1 MVRFRRMAPSDS
13 AGGTKGGILFVTGFW
28 SAETLGRSAV
38 RSTESYLRLFAE
50 LHRSLPFALHVWVEP
65 QLEERVRRIVLASP
79 PAPRTVS
86 GKRFDELPY
95 AHLLELCQAL
105 PHMVNADPKGK
116 ESIAFSTASWAKA
129 SLVDEAAR
137 ALGVT
142 VPSARVAWVDFG
154 LAHVA
159 DMTINWPAVEEAI
172 RATDRIQV
180 CEMRPTSPR
189 EIADLAKYYE
199 YNRGRIAAG
208 FFSAPPEAMR
218 WFAEETGRAVD
229 EVLEVGRVVLEEQ
242 IMSVIC
248 ARHPDR
254 FQPYSSDYQGVL
266 RNLPR
271 IERDLGTVLYAL
283 TSAREEALSARG
295 LEIYRAV
302 VRAGLAGLRIEPQH
316 AARLFYEAQICAWYV
331 DRGASDDVARLAI
344 DLHAAGCAEVRAS
357 IDKLRPGFDR
367 NVKHA
372 GLSFARADPAE
383 ALERIVARDDFTAW
397 KGCL

>member
-1 MVRFRRMAPSDS
+1 MAPSDS
-13 AGGTKGGILFVTGFW
+13 AIPSKGGTKGEILFVTGFW
-28 SAETLGRSAV
+28 SAETLGRTSTRA
-38 RSTESYLRLFAE
+38 TESYLRLFAE
-50 LHRSLPFALHVWVEP
+50 LHRAVPHAMAVWIEP
-65 QLEERVRRIVLASP
+65 HLEHRVREIVIESA
-79 PAPRTVS
+79 PAPRSILV
-86 GKRFDELPY
+86 KRFEDLPY
-95 AHLLELCQAL
+95 SHLVERCEAL
-105 PHMVNADPKGK
+105 PHMVNADPNGK
-116 ESIAFSTASWAKA
+116 ESIPFSTTSWAKA
-129 SLVDEAAR
+129 ALVDEAAR
-137 ALGVT
+137 LHSGL
-142 VPSARVAWVDFG
+142 PGEPGRVAWIDFG

-159 DMTINWPAVEEAI
+159 DMTINWPAVEAAI

-189 EIADLAKYYE
+189 EIANLGEYYE

-208 FFSAPPEAMR
+208 FFSASPDGMR
-218 WFAEETGRAVD
+218 WFAEEMGRAVD

-266 RNLPR
+266 RNLPG

-283 TSAREEALSARG
+283 KSAREQALSARG

-302 VRAGLAGLRIEPQH
+302 VRAGVAGFRIEPQH

-331 DRGASDDVARLAI
+331 ERAVSDDVARLAI
-344 DLHAAGCAEVRAS
+344 DLHAAGCAEVRDA
-357 IDKLRPGFDR
+357 IDKFRPGFDR
-367 NVKHA
+367 NLRHA
-372 GLSFARADPAE
+372 GLSFDVVDPAE
-383 ALERIVARDDFTAW
+383 ALERVVARDDFAAW